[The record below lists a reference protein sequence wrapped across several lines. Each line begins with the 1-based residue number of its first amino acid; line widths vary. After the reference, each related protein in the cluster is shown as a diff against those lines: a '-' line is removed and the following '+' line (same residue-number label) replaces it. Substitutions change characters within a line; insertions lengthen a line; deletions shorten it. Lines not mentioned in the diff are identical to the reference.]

1 MSWENYLARIKRI
14 TISFLPSSIQSL
26 EFVIDRLVRT
36 VNGLN
41 DWKDLKSFQA
51 NFETFVS

>member
-1 MSWENYLARIKRI
+1 M
-14 TISFLPSSIQSL
+14 TISFLPLSIWSL

-36 VNGLN
+36 VNDLN

-51 NFETFVS
+51 NFEKFVS

>member
-1 MSWENYLARIKRI
+1 M
-14 TISFLPSSIQSL
+14 TISFLPLSIWSL

>member
-1 MSWENYLARIKRI
+1 M
-14 TISFLPSSIQSL
+14 TISFLPLSIWSL

-41 DWKDLKSFQA
+41 DCKDLKSFQA
-51 NFETFVS
+51 NFEKFVS